1 MTIDF
6 KTPQD
11 DNIPS
16 IHDQIKNKVL
26 FSKEHWTIKSLLEAS
41 GINYRSYYT
50 YTTSKKP
57 SIKILKQLVDMGII
71 LNDDTLIYI
80 YPKM

>member
-26 FSKEHWTIKSLLEAS
+26 FSTEHWTIKSLLEAN
-41 GINYRSYYT
+41 GIDNRYYYT
-50 YTTSKKP
+50 CKSKKQA
-57 SIKILKQLVDMGII
+57 SKKFLKRLLEMGII
-71 LNDDTLIYI
+71 LNDDILINI

>member
-16 IHDQIKNKVL
+16 IHDQVKNKVL
-26 FSKEHWTIKSLLEAS
+26 FSKEHWTIKSLLKAN
-41 GINYRSYYT
+41 GIGYNAYYT
-50 YTTSKKP
+50 YLSSQKP
-57 SIKILKQLVDMGII
+57 SIKILEQLVNMGII
-71 LNDDTLIYI
+71 LNDDILLHI